1 MAKKR
6 KKKHYSRK
14 RHSMHGVGAIDFMNI
29 ISVAAGAVAA
39 GAVNKFIPST
49 INDKIVSGGKI
60 ALGVALPM
68 LSKSGQTKSVLSGVG
83 SGMIAVGAVELLKSF
98 GVLSGIGADTDTIS
112 VSLEG
117 VGENVLAENVLAEN
131 VLAEDLNVVNGE
143 DLNVVNGIGEDLNV
157 VNGIGE
163 DYDLSGVGEDY
174 DLSGVG
180 EDDMFSGDVMDLDT
194 V

>member
-6 KKKHYSRK
+6 KKSHSRRRSHK
-14 RHSMHGVGAIDFMNI
+14 MHGIGAIDFTNI
-29 ISVAAGAVAA
+29 LAVAAGAVAA
-39 GAVNKFIPST
+39 GAVNKFVPET
-49 INDKIVSGGKI
+49 VNPKIVSGGKV
-60 ALGVALPM
+60 ALGVVLPM
-68 LSKSGQTKSVLSGVG
+68 LSKSGTTKNVLSGVG

-112 VSLEG
+112 VSLDG
-117 VGENVLAENVLAEN
+117 IGENVLAENVLA
-131 VLAEDLNVVNGE
+131 E

-163 DYDLSGVGEDY
+163 DIDISG
-174 DLSGVG
+174 LG
-180 EDDMFSGDVMDLDT
+180 EDDMISGDLISGDDDYMYGDDDMISGDVIDLDT